1 MVCITGAGYVWGCVY
16 GCVKFPCIYIYITDS
31 DFLGV
36 WGVVF
41 LKNGVKSK
49 IIKSDS
55 ININSIDKKL
65 NYI

>member
-1 MVCITGAGYVWGCVY
+1 VYNWCRVCLCV
-16 GCVKFPCIYIYITDS
+16 CLQFPCIYINDV
-31 DFLGV
+31 DGEFLGV